1 MKYIYDQFG
10 IRRRVSDLN
19 AVERL
24 FALKGK
30 SSSNPWPVIEEC
42 VKIWEATNPTEYKSF
57 LFELEDI
64 KQTRR
69 DKFAS
74 SDPKKDTKYGGQFRY
89 TLDIPEKVMYMLR
102 CVYDTDELPMNREFF
117 MAWSKRF
124 PKMKVA
130 EKI

>member
-1 MKYIYDQFG
+1 MYIFDKFG
-10 IRRRVSDLN
+10 IKRNVSDIN

-24 FALKGK
+24 FRLKA
-30 SSSNPWPVIEEC
+30 SSGSNPWPVIEEC
-42 VKIWEATNPTEYKSF
+42 VKIWQSTNPSQYKSF
-57 LFELEDI
+57 LFDLGVM

-74 SDPKKDTKYGGQFRY
+74 SDPKKDKVHGGILRY
-89 TLDIPEKVMYMLR
+89 TLDIPEKVMYMIR
-102 CVYDTDELPMNREFF
+102 CIYSTDELPMDREFF
-117 MAWSKRF
+117 RAWAKRF